1 MRGEAQVLAGRY
13 LLGDRLGEGGSGTV
27 WRARDEMLNRDV
39 AVKQVRIPGGLPPH
53 ERAGFVDR
61 AMHEARAAARLRDR
75 AIVMVHDVV
84 LDHGQPW
91 IIMDLSTGQ
100 SLDRMIKQSGP
111 LPRETVARIG
121 LQVLS
126 ALEVAHAHGMLHQD
140 VKPANI
146 LLDADGQA
154 MLTDFGIAT
163 PVGGQGQLFGSA
175 GSPGYMAPERLNG
188 QPSGAHS
195 DLWSLGASLYTLVEG
210 RAPFQRDLAA
220 AVVAA
225 VLMQEPP
232 FPARAGRD
240 LGALL
245 MDMLAKDPARR
256 PTAAEVRRRLAVPT
270 PVSQK
275 GRRWLIPVAALAAVV
290 LGAGGWYGFA
300 VLNGPDPAAAGRFA
314 TAPDPCG
321 LLSDAQA
328 AALLK
333 GEVRRSKPKAD
344 ECRWEHS
351 KGPDI
356 LGTIRVTM
364 RVELPRQGRSAPDIA
379 ALVFTTERDNRKSSE
394 GGAFGVTT
402 GKVADLPGVG
412 EAAFAENT
420 ANDKVNDEGAN
431 VVFRVSNLIAEV
443 KYRAKQG
450 KTGQEELR
458 ASAVTAARQVSSALT
473 R

>member
-1 MRGEAQVLAGRY
+1 MRGEVQVLAGRY
-13 LLGDRLGEGGSGTV
+13 RLGEQLGEGGSGTV

-39 AVKQVRIPGGLPPH
+39 AVKQVRIPAGLPPH
-53 ERAGFVDR
+53 ERAGFVER
-61 AMHEARAAARLRDR
+61 AMHEARAAARLRDH

-100 SLDRMIKQSGP
+100 SLDRVIKQSGP
-111 LPRETVARIG
+111 LQPAAVARIG

-163 PVGGQGQLFGSA
+163 PVGGQGQVFGSA

-210 RAPFQRDLAA
+210 RAPFQRDLPA

-225 VLMQEPP
+225 VLMQEPQ
-232 FPARAGRD
+232 FPARAGRE
-240 LGALL
+240 LGVLL
-245 MDMLAKDPARR
+245 MEMLAKDPARR
-256 PTAAEVRRRLAVPT
+256 PTAAEIRHRLALGKKR
-270 PVSQK
+270 S
-275 GRRWLIPVAALAAVV
+275 GRRWLIPVVALAAVL

-300 VLNGPDPAAAGRFA
+300 VLNAPDPAAAGRFA

-321 LLSDAQA
+321 LLTDAQA
-328 AALLK
+328 ATLLK
-333 GEVRRSKPKAD
+333 GEVRRTKPKAD
-344 ECRWEHS
+344 ECRWEHG
-351 KGPDI
+351 KGSDT
-356 LGTIRVTM
+356 LGTISVTM
-364 RVELPRQGRSAPDIA
+364 RVELPRQGRRAPDIA

-402 GKVADLPGVG
+402 ANVADLPGVG

-458 ASAVTAARQVSSALT
+458 TSAVTAARQVSSALT